1 MSDPFKQEPKLG
13 LTRATCGAW
22 VSWCEEWFE
31 PCIRLSCHILGHG
44 LGYFGV
50 SRFFWPI
57 WVALWILPLQNEIL
71 APLVW
76 IFTCWSFCVGL
87 GQSMDHWQDFFTRVH
102 GVNVFGWQYF
112 YCLLSLS
119 LSPLNLDRRHHP
131 DTWKCTGKQEQSGSK
146 YLAGPLRRGSV
157 PLGQKYLLAAAACWT
172 WVLTA
177 SICCGRAIFL
187 GCVSLFWACF
197 FDFCFP
203 ASLLFCFC
211 MRLCFY
217 SPLLLCFS
225 TFLLLRFSAFPASLL
240 LCFLLFPASLLNYLL
255 FCFSAF
261 PSFLFFVL
269 QITLKRCNITYYLN
283 GLTPSAADPRREV
296 HGTVDIHTTHSK

>member
-1 MSDPFKQEPKLG
+1 MNFAFAKWNPCAVG
-13 LTRATCGAW
+13 LDFHMLVILCWVGAIHGSLARFFYKGAW
-22 VSWCEEWFE
+22 SQCV
-31 PCIRLSCHILGHG
+31 RLAIL
-44 LGYFGV
+44 
-50 SRFFWPI
+50 
-57 WVALWILPLQNEIL
+57 
-71 APLVW
+71 
-76 IFTCWSFCVGL
+76 
-87 GQSMDHWQDFFTRVH
+87 
-102 GVNVFGWQYF
+102 
-112 YCLLSLS
+112 LLSSLS

-187 GCVSLFWACF
+187 GCVSLFLACF

-203 ASLLFCFC
+203 ASLLFCLLLFCFC

-269 QITLKRCNITYYLN
+269 QISLKRCNITYYLN